1 MWNEQNINFLEFD
14 QAQDPQIWSFST
26 VDLQVIFPASACI
39 VLYMFIN
46 KLLEL

>member
-1 MWNEQNINFLEFD
+1 MWNEQNIKFSRI

-39 VLYMFIN
+39 MSYMFIN
-46 KLLEL
+46 NIGIVR